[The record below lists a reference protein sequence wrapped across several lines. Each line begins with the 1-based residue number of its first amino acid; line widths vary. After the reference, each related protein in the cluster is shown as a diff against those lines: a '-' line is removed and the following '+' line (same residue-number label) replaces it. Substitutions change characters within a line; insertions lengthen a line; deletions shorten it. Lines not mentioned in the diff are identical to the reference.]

1 MFIVCGTLLVHDRNS
16 RTIRRTEEVFCRTGK
31 IPAAAPASSLHGI
44 FRYSQKTKACTVMG
58 ELAARELLLVEDNP
72 ADVYLIQKALAEC
85 GNEIHLS
92 VVPNGREALAFLRK
106 DPPFARAPS
115 PALIL
120 LDLNLPK
127 IHGKEVLAELRRLPT
142 YLVTPIVVFSAADK
156 DVEEQHCLQLG
167 ANAYVQ
173 KPSDF
178 YAFFATIHAIVRQWL
193 M

>member
-1 MFIVCGTLLVHDRNS
+1 MFIVGGTLLVHDRNS

-106 DPPFARAPS
+106 DP
-115 PALIL
+115 L
-120 LDLNLPK
+120 LRGRPP
-127 IHGKEVLAELRRLPT
+127 LRS
-142 YLVTPIVVFSAADK
+142 FS
-156 DVEEQHCLQLG
+156 
-167 ANAYVQ
+167 
-173 KPSDF
+173 
-178 YAFFATIHAIVRQWL
+178 
-193 M
+193 